1 MMWHIF
7 SAFDFRFPYL
17 GGVKFSYNAVGGQT
31 NYLTPY
37 PGSTVWAPLGK
48 AFQDLVVLDEYSPV
62 IRKTSTLL
70 FVPFLC
76 FSYFFLQNIH

>member
-17 GGVKFSYNAVGGQT
+17 GGVKFSHNAVGGRT

-37 PGSTVWAPLGK
+37 PGSTVWAPLEAERGEERR
-48 AFQDLVVLDEYSPV
+48 AERE
-62 IRKTSTLL
+62 I
-70 FVPFLC
+70 
-76 FSYFFLQNIH
+76 